1 MEKEQIVK
9 IVSGWTIE
17 AKTML
22 PKSPKEIE
30 SFVENGKAVIV
41 TDEKGQVVGFG
52 AQTFD
57 WPGDWKELGAV
68 IVDPSKR
75 KQGFGYKVVGE
86 LVKKAKSNGGGK
98 LFALCNE
105 QSLSLFLKHGAEVIS
120 DPNELPA
127 EVWGECNN
135 CPKFQK
141 AKSEGKLCCDTPVR
155 IK

>member
-1 MEKEQIVK
+1 MSKEIYEQI
-9 IVSGWTIE
+9 SDWTKSSE
-17 AKTML
+17 SML
-22 PKSPKEIE
+22 PKSPEEIK
-30 SFVENGKAVIV
+30 SFIENSKAVIV
-41 TDEKGQVVGFG
+41 VDENGKVVGFG

-57 WPGDWKELGAV
+57 WSGDWKELGAV
-68 IVDPSKR
+68 IVDPNKR

-120 DPNELPA
+120 DPNELPP
-127 EVWGECNN
+127 EVWGECNH